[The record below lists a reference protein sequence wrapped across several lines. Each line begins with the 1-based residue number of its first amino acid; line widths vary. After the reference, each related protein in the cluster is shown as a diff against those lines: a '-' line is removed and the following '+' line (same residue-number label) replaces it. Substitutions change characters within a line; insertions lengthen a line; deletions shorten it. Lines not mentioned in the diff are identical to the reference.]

1 MILFDKQLN
10 VFHLSN
16 DQISYLIQIEE
27 GGNVAHLYFG
37 KKSLIIL
44 AAVVIHVL
52 IGPFAQSPR
61 QQRPAF
67 LIRHLDDGISWQR
80 LRRFSRSS
88 L

>member
-37 KKSLIIL
+37 KKIAHYSGGYRYPRLDRSFSPNPPDSSDRLFSLDTL
-44 AAVVIHVL
+44 M
-52 IGPFAQSPR
+52 
-61 QQRPAF
+61 
-67 LIRHLDDGISWQR
+67 
-80 LRRFSRSS
+80 RSS

>member
-44 AAVVIHVL
+44 AAIVIHVL
-52 IGPFAQSPR
+52 IGPF
-61 QQRPAF
+61 RPIPQTAAT
-67 LIRHLDDGISWQR
+67 D
-80 LRRFSRSS
+80 FSH
-88 L
+88 